1 MMTEPLLDVHC
12 INLLFSLRLIMNNDG
27 EMPNPSEPIEEK
39 LLFLQENLSNF
50 VKQYNLPI
58 IESALVISKYINI
71 LCAELVKKA
80 SLEGER
86 LPTEITEPWPIEGDG
101 RTPKIS
107 DFPLEKLMQNI
118 DQDRMDIFDTI
129 IRTIIN
135 GSEIPFVN
143 AIIVLRDWEKVI
155 RTQLAKSTSPGHL
168 FSPLEL
174 KENF

>member
-1 MMTEPLLDVHC
+1 MD
-12 INLLFSLRLIMNNDG
+12 SQG
-27 EMPNPSEPIEEK
+27 EMPASTDSLEEK

-50 VKQYNLPI
+50 VKQYSLPI

-71 LCAELVKKA
+71 LLNELEKKA
-80 SLEGER
+80 TIENEV
-86 LPTEITEPWPIEGDG
+86 LPLEITEPRAIMGNLK
-101 RTPKIS
+101 TPKIE
-107 DFPLEKLMQNI
+107 DFPLDKLMQNI

-143 AIIVLRDWEKVI
+143 AIMLLRDWEAII

-174 KENF
+174 DDGF

>member
-1 MMTEPLLDVHC
+1 MDNE
-12 INLLFSLRLIMNNDG
+12 G
-27 EMPNPSEPIEEK
+27 EMPSPAASMEEK
-39 LLFLQENLSNF
+39 LLFLQEKLSNF

-71 LCAELVKKA
+71 LLNELKKKA
-80 SLEGER
+80 SLEKEN
-86 LPTEITEPWPIEGDG
+86 LPLEITDPWPITGEMK
-101 RTPKIS
+101 TPKIE
-107 DFPLEKLMQNI
+107 DFPLDKLMQNI

-143 AIIVLRDWEKVI
+143 AVMLLRDWERVI
-155 RTQLAKSTSPGHL
+155 RTQLVKSTSPGHL

-174 KENF
+174 DDNF

>member
-1 MMTEPLLDVHC
+1 MDGE
-12 INLLFSLRLIMNNDG
+12 G
-27 EMPNPSEPIEEK
+27 EMPSPTDSMDEK

-71 LCAELVKKA
+71 LLNELEKKA
-80 SLEGER
+80 SLEGEI
-86 LPTEITEPWPIEGDG
+86 LPLEITQPWPITGDFK
-101 RTPKIS
+101 TPKID
-107 DFPLEKLMQNI
+107 DFPLDKLMQNI

-143 AIIVLRDWEKVI
+143 SIMILRDWEKVI
-155 RTQLAKSTSPGHL
+155 RTQLVKSTSPGHL

-174 KENF
+174 DDNF

>member
-1 MMTEPLLDVHC
+1 MDNE
-12 INLLFSLRLIMNNDG
+12 G
-27 EMPNPSEPIEEK
+27 EMPSPAASMEEK

-71 LCAELVKKA
+71 LLNELKKKA
-80 SLEGER
+80 SLEKEN
-86 LPTEITEPWPIEGDG
+86 LPLEITDPWPITGEMK
-101 RTPKIS
+101 TPKIE

-143 AIIVLRDWEKVI
+143 AVMLLRDWERVI
-155 RTQLAKSTSPGHL
+155 RTQLVKSTSPGHL

-174 KENF
+174 DDNF

>member
-1 MMTEPLLDVHC
+1 MDNE
-12 INLLFSLRLIMNNDG
+12 G
-27 EMPNPSEPIEEK
+27 EMPFPAASVEEK

-71 LCAELVKKA
+71 LLNELKKKA
-80 SLEGER
+80 SLEKEN
-86 LPTEITEPWPIEGDG
+86 LPLEITDPWPITGEVK
-101 RTPKIS
+101 TPKIE
-107 DFPLEKLMQNI
+107 DFPLDKLMQNI

-143 AIIVLRDWEKVI
+143 AVMLLRDWERVI
-155 RTQLAKSTSPGHL
+155 RTQLVKSTSPGHL

-174 KENF
+174 DDNF

>member
-1 MMTEPLLDVHC
+1 MDNE
-12 INLLFSLRLIMNNDG
+12 G
-27 EMPNPSEPIEEK
+27 EMPSPAASMEEK

-71 LCAELVKKA
+71 LLNELKKKA
-80 SLEGER
+80 SLEKEN
-86 LPTEITEPWPIEGDG
+86 LPLEITDPWPITGEMK
-101 RTPKIS
+101 TPKIE
-107 DFPLEKLMQNI
+107 DFPLDKLMQNI

-143 AIIVLRDWEKVI
+143 AVMLPRDWERVI
-155 RTQLAKSTSPGHL
+155 RTQLVKSTSPGHL

-174 KENF
+174 DDNF

>member
-1 MMTEPLLDVHC
+1 MDNE
-12 INLLFSLRLIMNNDG
+12 G
-27 EMPNPSEPIEEK
+27 EMPSPAASMEEK

-71 LCAELVKKA
+71 LLNELKKKA
-80 SLEGER
+80 SLEKEN
-86 LPTEITEPWPIEGDG
+86 LPLEITDPWPITGEIK
-101 RTPKIS
+101 TPKIE
-107 DFPLEKLMQNI
+107 DFPLDKLMQNI

-143 AIIVLRDWEKVI
+143 AVMLLRDWEKVI
-155 RTQLAKSTSPGHL
+155 RTQLVKSTSPGHL

-174 KENF
+174 DDNF

>member
-1 MMTEPLLDVHC
+1 MDGE
-12 INLLFSLRLIMNNDG
+12 G
-27 EMPNPSEPIEEK
+27 EMPSPTDSMDEK

-71 LCAELVKKA
+71 LLNELEKKA
-80 SLEGER
+80 SLEGEI
-86 LPTEITEPWPIEGDG
+86 LPLEITQPWPIKGDFK
-101 RTPKIS
+101 TPKIE
-107 DFPLEKLMQNI
+107 DFPLDKLMQNI

-143 AIIVLRDWEKVI
+143 SIMILRDWEKVI
-155 RTQLAKSTSPGHL
+155 RTQLVKSTSPGHL

-174 KENF
+174 DENF

>member
-1 MMTEPLLDVHC
+1 M
-12 INLLFSLRLIMNNDG
+12 
-27 EMPNPSEPIEEK
+27 
-39 LLFLQENLSNF
+39 
-50 VKQYNLPI
+50 
-58 IESALVISKYINI
+58 A
-71 LCAELVKKA
+71 
-80 SLEGER
+80 
-86 LPTEITEPWPIEGDG
+86 IEGDG
-101 RTPKIS
+101 PTPKIS

>member
-1 MMTEPLLDVHC
+1 MDNE
-12 INLLFSLRLIMNNDG
+12 G
-27 EMPNPSEPIEEK
+27 EMPSPEASMEEK

-71 LCAELVKKA
+71 LLNELKKKA
-80 SLEGER
+80 SLEKEN
-86 LPTEITEPWPIEGDG
+86 LPLEITDPWPITGEMK
-101 RTPKIS
+101 TPKIE
-107 DFPLEKLMQNI
+107 DFPLDKLMQNI

-143 AIIVLRDWEKVI
+143 AVMLLRDWEKVI
-155 RTQLAKSTSPGHL
+155 RTQLVKSTSPGHL

-174 KENF
+174 NDNF

>member
-1 MMTEPLLDVHC
+1 MDNE
-12 INLLFSLRLIMNNDG
+12 G
-27 EMPNPSEPIEEK
+27 EMPSPAASMEEK

-71 LCAELVKKA
+71 LLNELKKKA
-80 SLEGER
+80 SLEKEN
-86 LPTEITEPWPIEGDG
+86 LPLEITDPWPITGEMK
-101 RTPKIS
+101 TPKIE
-107 DFPLEKLMQNI
+107 DFPLDKLMQSI

-143 AIIVLRDWEKVI
+143 AVMLLRDWERVI
-155 RTQLAKSTSPGHL
+155 RTQLVKSTSPGHL

-174 KENF
+174 DDNF

>member
-1 MMTEPLLDVHC
+1 MDNE
-12 INLLFSLRLIMNNDG
+12 G
-27 EMPNPSEPIEEK
+27 EMPSPAASMEEK

-71 LCAELVKKA
+71 LLNELKKKA
-80 SLEGER
+80 SLEKEN
-86 LPTEITEPWPIEGDG
+86 LPLEITDPWPITGEMK
-101 RTPKIS
+101 TPKIE
-107 DFPLEKLMQNI
+107 DFPLDKLMQTI

-143 AIIVLRDWEKVI
+143 AVMLLRDWERVI
-155 RTQLAKSTSPGHL
+155 RTQLVKSTSPGHL

-174 KENF
+174 DDNF

>member
-1 MMTEPLLDVHC
+1 MDNE
-12 INLLFSLRLIMNNDG
+12 G
-27 EMPNPSEPIEEK
+27 EMPSPAASMEEK

-71 LCAELVKKA
+71 LLNELKKKA
-80 SLEGER
+80 SLEKEN
-86 LPTEITEPWPIEGDG
+86 LPLEITDPWPITGEIK
-101 RTPKIS
+101 TPKIE
-107 DFPLEKLMQNI
+107 DFPLDKLMQNI

-143 AIIVLRDWEKVI
+143 AVMLLRDWERVI
-155 RTQLAKSTSPGHL
+155 RTQLVKSTSPGHL

-174 KENF
+174 DDNF

>member
-1 MMTEPLLDVHC
+1 MGGE
-12 INLLFSLRLIMNNDG
+12 G
-27 EMPNPSEPIEEK
+27 EMPSPTDSMDEK

-71 LCAELVKKA
+71 LLNELEKKA
-80 SLEGER
+80 SLEGEI
-86 LPTEITEPWPIEGDG
+86 LPPEITQPWPITGDFK
-101 RTPKIS
+101 TPKID
-107 DFPLEKLMQNI
+107 DFPLDKLMQNI

-129 IRTIIN
+129 IRIIIN

-143 AIIVLRDWEKVI
+143 SIMILRDWEKVI
-155 RTQLAKSTSPGHL
+155 RTQLVKSTSPGHL

-174 KENF
+174 DENF

>member
-1 MMTEPLLDVHC
+1 MDSE
-12 INLLFSLRLIMNNDG
+12 G
-27 EMPNPSEPIEEK
+27 EMPSPADSLEEK

-58 IESALVISKYINI
+58 IESALVVSKYINI
-71 LCAELVKKA
+71 LLYELKKKA
-80 SLEGER
+80 SLEMEN
-86 LPTEITEPWPIEGDG
+86 LPLEITDSWPITGEIK
-101 RTPKIS
+101 TPKIE
-107 DFPLEKLMQNI
+107 DFPLDKLIQNI

-143 AIIVLRDWEKVI
+143 AIMLLRDWERVI
-155 RTQLAKSTSPGHL
+155 RTQLVKSTSPGHL

-174 KENF
+174 DDNF

>member
-1 MMTEPLLDVHC
+1 MDGE
-12 INLLFSLRLIMNNDG
+12 G
-27 EMPNPSEPIEEK
+27 EMPSPTDSMDEK

-71 LCAELVKKA
+71 LLNELEKKA
-80 SLEGER
+80 SLEGEI
-86 LPTEITEPWPIEGDG
+86 LPLEITQPWPITGDFK
-101 RTPKIS
+101 TPKID
-107 DFPLEKLMQNI
+107 DFPLDKLMQNI

-143 AIIVLRDWEKVI
+143 SIMILRDWEKVI
-155 RTQLAKSTSPGHL
+155 RTQLVKSTSPGHL

-174 KENF
+174 DENF

>member
-1 MMTEPLLDVHC
+1 MD
-12 INLLFSLRLIMNNDG
+12 SQG
-27 EMPNPSEPIEEK
+27 EMPASTDSIEEK

-50 VKQYNLPI
+50 VKQYSLPI

-71 LCAELVKKA
+71 LLNELEKKA
-80 SLEGER
+80 TIENEV
-86 LPTEITEPWPIEGDG
+86 LPLEITEPRAIMGNLK
-101 RTPKIS
+101 TPKIE
-107 DFPLEKLMQNI
+107 DFPLDKLMQNI

-143 AIIVLRDWEKVI
+143 AIMLLRDWEEII

-174 KENF
+174 DDGF

>member
-1 MMTEPLLDVHC
+1 MDSE
-12 INLLFSLRLIMNNDG
+12 G
-27 EMPNPSEPIEEK
+27 EMPSPTASMEEK

-71 LCAELVKKA
+71 LLNELKKKA
-80 SLEGER
+80 SLEKEN
-86 LPTEITEPWPIEGDG
+86 LPLEITDPWPITGEMK
-101 RTPKIS
+101 TPKIE
-107 DFPLEKLMQNI
+107 DFPLDKLMQNI

-143 AIIVLRDWEKVI
+143 AVMLLRDWEKVI
-155 RTQLAKSTSPGHL
+155 RTQLVKSTSPGHL

-174 KENF
+174 NDNF

>member
-1 MMTEPLLDVHC
+1 MSSE
-12 INLLFSLRLIMNNDG
+12 G
-27 EMPNPSEPIEEK
+27 EIPSPSEPIEEK

-50 VKQYNLPI
+50 VKQYNLPL
-58 IESALVISKYINI
+58 IESAFVVSKYLNI
-71 LCAELVKKA
+71 LLAELEKIA
-80 SLEGER
+80 LLEGEI
-86 LPTEITEPWPIEGDG
+86 LPESITQPWPIISEIDP
-101 RTPKIS
+101 PKI
-107 DFPLEKLMQNI
+107 DNFPLDRLMQTI

-143 AIIVLRDWEKVI
+143 AVSLMRDWEKII

-174 KENF
+174 PENF

>member
-1 MMTEPLLDVHC
+1 MD
-12 INLLFSLRLIMNNDG
+12 SQG
-27 EMPNPSEPIEEK
+27 EMPSPTDSMEDK

-50 VKQYNLPI
+50 VKQYSLPI

-71 LCAELVKKA
+71 LLDELEKKA
-80 SLEGER
+80 ICENET
-86 LPTEITEPWPIEGDG
+86 LPVEITDPWTIIGDTK
-101 RTPKIS
+101 TPKIE
-107 DFPLEKLMQNI
+107 DFPLNKLMQNI
-118 DQDRMDIFDTI
+118 DEDRMDIFDTI

-143 AIIVLRDWEKVI
+143 AIMLLRDWERVI

-174 KENF
+174 EENF

>member
-1 MMTEPLLDVHC
+1 MD
-12 INLLFSLRLIMNNDG
+12 SQG
-27 EMPNPSEPIEEK
+27 EMPASTDSIEEK

-50 VKQYNLPI
+50 VKQYSLPI

-71 LCAELVKKA
+71 LLNELEKKA
-80 SLEGER
+80 TIENEV
-86 LPTEITEPWPIEGDG
+86 LPLEITEPRAIIGNLK
-101 RTPKIS
+101 TPKIE
-107 DFPLEKLMQNI
+107 DFPLDKLMQNI

-143 AIIVLRDWEKVI
+143 AIMLLRDWEAII

-174 KENF
+174 DDGF

>member
-1 MMTEPLLDVHC
+1 MDNE
-12 INLLFSLRLIMNNDG
+12 G
-27 EMPNPSEPIEEK
+27 EMPSPAASMEEK

-71 LCAELVKKA
+71 LLNELKKKA
-80 SLEGER
+80 SLEKEN
-86 LPTEITEPWPIEGDG
+86 LPLEITDPWPITGEMK
-101 RTPKIS
+101 TPKIE
-107 DFPLEKLMQNI
+107 DFPLDKLMQNI

-143 AIIVLRDWEKVI
+143 AVMLLRDWERVI
-155 RTQLAKSTSPGHL
+155 RTQLVKSTSPGHL
-168 FSPLEL
+168 FSPQEL
-174 KENF
+174 DDNF

>member
-1 MMTEPLLDVHC
+1 MDGE
-12 INLLFSLRLIMNNDG
+12 G
-27 EMPNPSEPIEEK
+27 EMPSPTDSMDEK

-71 LCAELVKKA
+71 LLNELEKKA
-80 SLEGER
+80 SLEVEI
-86 LPTEITEPWPIEGDG
+86 LPLEITQPWSIKGEFK
-101 RTPKIS
+101 TPKIE
-107 DFPLEKLMQNI
+107 DFPLDKLMQNI

-143 AIIVLRDWEKVI
+143 SIMLLRDWEKVI
-155 RTQLAKSTSPGHL
+155 RTQLVKSTSPGHL

-174 KENF
+174 DENF

>member
-1 MMTEPLLDVHC
+1 MDGE
-12 INLLFSLRLIMNNDG
+12 G
-27 EMPNPSEPIEEK
+27 EMPSPTDSMDEK

-71 LCAELVKKA
+71 LLNELEKKA
-80 SLEGER
+80 SLEGEI
-86 LPTEITEPWPIEGDG
+86 LPLEITQPWPITGDFK
-101 RTPKIS
+101 TPKIE
-107 DFPLEKLMQNI
+107 DFPLDKLMQNI

-143 AIIVLRDWEKVI
+143 SIMLLRDWEKVI
-155 RTQLAKSTSPGHL
+155 RTQLVKSTSPGHL

-174 KENF
+174 DENF

>member
-1 MMTEPLLDVHC
+1 MDNE
-12 INLLFSLRLIMNNDG
+12 G
-27 EMPNPSEPIEEK
+27 EMPFPAASMDEK

-71 LCAELVKKA
+71 LLNELKKKA
-80 SLEGER
+80 SLEKEN
-86 LPTEITEPWPIEGDG
+86 LPLEITDPWPITGEMK
-101 RTPKIS
+101 TPKIE
-107 DFPLEKLMQNI
+107 DFPLDKLMQNI

-143 AIIVLRDWEKVI
+143 AVMLLRDWERVI
-155 RTQLAKSTSPGHL
+155 RTQLVKSTSPGHL

-174 KENF
+174 DDNF

>member
-1 MMTEPLLDVHC
+1 MDSE
-12 INLLFSLRLIMNNDG
+12 G
-27 EMPNPSEPIEEK
+27 EMPSASASMEEK

-71 LCAELVKKA
+71 LLNELKKKA
-80 SLEGER
+80 SLEKEN
-86 LPTEITEPWPIEGDG
+86 LPLEITDPWPITGVVK
-101 RTPKIS
+101 TPKIE

-143 AIIVLRDWEKVI
+143 AVMLLRDWERVI
-155 RTQLAKSTSPGHL
+155 RTQLVKSTSPGHL

-174 KENF
+174 DDNF

>member
-1 MMTEPLLDVHC
+1 MDNE
-12 INLLFSLRLIMNNDG
+12 G
-27 EMPNPSEPIEEK
+27 EMPFPAASMEEK

-71 LCAELVKKA
+71 LLNELKKKA
-80 SLEGER
+80 SLEKEN
-86 LPTEITEPWPIEGDG
+86 LPLEITDPWPITGEMK
-101 RTPKIS
+101 TPKIE
-107 DFPLEKLMQNI
+107 DFPLDKLMQNI

-143 AIIVLRDWEKVI
+143 AVMLLRDWERVI
-155 RTQLAKSTSPGHL
+155 RTQLVKSTSPGHL

-174 KENF
+174 DDNF

>member
-1 MMTEPLLDVHC
+1 MD
-12 INLLFSLRLIMNNDG
+12 SQG
-27 EMPNPSEPIEEK
+27 EMPSPTDSMEEK

-50 VKQYNLPI
+50 VKQYSLPI

-71 LCAELVKKA
+71 LLNELEKKA
-80 SLEGER
+80 TMENEI
-86 LPTEITEPWPIEGDG
+86 LPLEITEPRAIIEGVKA
-101 RTPKIS
+101 PKIE
-107 DFPLEKLMQNI
+107 DFPLDKLMHNI

-143 AIIVLRDWEKVI
+143 AIMLLRDWEGII

-174 KENF
+174 DDGF

>member
-1 MMTEPLLDVHC
+1 MSSE
-12 INLLFSLRLIMNNDG
+12 G
-27 EMPNPSEPIEEK
+27 EIPSSSEPIEEK

-50 VKQYNLPI
+50 VKQYNLPL
-58 IESALVISKYINI
+58 IESALVVSKYLNI
-71 LCAELVKKA
+71 LLAELEKIA
-80 SLEGER
+80 LLEGEI
-86 LPTEITEPWPIEGDG
+86 LPESITQPWPIISEIDP
-101 RTPKIS
+101 PKI
-107 DFPLEKLMQNI
+107 DNFPLDRLMQTI

-143 AIIVLRDWEKVI
+143 AVSLMRDWEKII

-174 KENF
+174 PENF

>member
-1 MMTEPLLDVHC
+1 MD
-12 INLLFSLRLIMNNDG
+12 SQG
-27 EMPNPSEPIEEK
+27 EMPSTTDSMEEK

-50 VKQYNLPI
+50 VKQYSLPI

-71 LCAELVKKA
+71 LLNELEKKA
-80 SLEGER
+80 IFENET
-86 LPTEITEPWPIEGDG
+86 LPVEITDPWIITGDSK
-101 RTPKIS
+101 TPKIE
-107 DFPLEKLMQNI
+107 DFPLNKLMQNI
-118 DQDRMDIFDTI
+118 DEDRMDIFDTI

-143 AIIVLRDWEKVI
+143 AIMLLRDWERVI

-174 KENF
+174 EENF

>member
-1 MMTEPLLDVHC
+1 MD
-12 INLLFSLRLIMNNDG
+12 SQG
-27 EMPNPSEPIEEK
+27 EMPTSTDSIEEK

-50 VKQYNLPI
+50 VKQYSLPI

-71 LCAELVKKA
+71 LLNELEKKA
-80 SLEGER
+80 TIENEV
-86 LPTEITEPWPIEGDG
+86 LPLEITEPRAIMGNPK
-101 RTPKIS
+101 TPKIE
-107 DFPLEKLMQNI
+107 DFPLDKLMQNI

-143 AIIVLRDWEKVI
+143 AIMLLRDWEAII

-174 KENF
+174 DDGF

>member
-1 MMTEPLLDVHC
+1 MDNE
-12 INLLFSLRLIMNNDG
+12 G
-27 EMPNPSEPIEEK
+27 EMPSPAASMEEK

-71 LCAELVKKA
+71 LLNELKKKA
-80 SLEGER
+80 SLEKEN
-86 LPTEITEPWPIEGDG
+86 LPLEITDPWPITGEMK
-101 RTPKIS
+101 TPKIE
-107 DFPLEKLMQNI
+107 DFPLDKLMQII

-143 AIIVLRDWEKVI
+143 AVMLLRDWERVI
-155 RTQLAKSTSPGHL
+155 RTQLVKSTSPGHL

-174 KENF
+174 DDNF